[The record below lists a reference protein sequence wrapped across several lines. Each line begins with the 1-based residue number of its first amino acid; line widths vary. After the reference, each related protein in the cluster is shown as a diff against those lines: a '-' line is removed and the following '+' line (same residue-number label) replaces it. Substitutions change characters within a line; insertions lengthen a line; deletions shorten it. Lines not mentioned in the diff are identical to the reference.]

1 MNLSSSLFRDC
12 VFGITLVFF
21 FFKQKTAYEMRIS
34 DWSSDV
40 CSSDLG
46 RRDRLEL
53 AIVRQSGGH
62 RHAAP
67 ADMLLMRRT
76 RESQR
81 TDVHGFRDK
90 TAHRVDFVIIGGS
103 GGGVSAHDLGP
114 KRGMANID
122 RDIGADPLDRTSV
135 VRGKGGAVG

>member
-1 MNLSSSLFRDC
+1 
-12 VFGITLVFF
+12 
-21 FFKQKTAYEMRIS
+21 MRIS

-40 CSSDLG
+40 CSSDLGLGAFDEHQGSPAGGADG

-76 RESQR
+76 RDSPR
-81 TDVHGFRDK
+81 TDVHGFRAK
-90 TAHRVDFVIIGGS
+90 TAHRVDFVIIGVS
-103 GGGVSAHDLGP
+103 GGGVSAHAHGP
-114 KRGMANID
+114 KPGMADIA
-122 RDIGADPLDRTSV
+122 RDTGDKPILLYPQ
-135 VRGKGGAVG
+135 K